1 MRAGQ
6 AIAIFVLTLLVFGV
20 IMVASASLRP
30 YQSSDHHIRIS
41 PETGTAVYLPS
52 RDTDSA
58 GPMAL
63 TGRRV
68 LDTIL
73 GRDGRLALVALLA
86 LGIGALVPIERLANL
101 KGLAAPAPWLLAG
114 IVVLLLYTLIEGEQA
129 RGATRWLEIGGLSF
143 QPSEI
148 AKWGLP
154 AIIAWHC
161 LRHAEEM
168 HRVLTGLLP
177 PLVLSAIVCALIAK
191 EDLGTGALVMTVCVA
206 ITIVAGARLWQVAGL
221 APIGIAA
228 FAALVVVEPYRV
240 RRITAFL
247 NPFDD
252 AIQRDEGFQVI
263 QSMGAIAEG
272 GLGGRGFGNS
282 LQKLGYLPFDQTD
295 FIFAIICEELGL
307 FGAALVIFVVAGILL
322 TGFSIITGRSAPAA
336 ADPSIAERAV
346 PPFSR
351 LFGFGILLT
360 FGLQAVINIFV
371 VTGLAPTKGIALP
384 LISQGGTGW
393 ILTAFSL
400 GLLISMDRRAWAV
413 SRRAGLVA
421 TTPSAFTPSASIG
434 KA

>member
-1 MRAGQ
+1 M
-6 AIAIFVLTLLVFGV
+6 
-20 IMVASASLRP
+20 
-30 YQSSDHHIRIS
+30 
-41 PETGTAVYLPS
+41 
-52 RDTDSA
+52 
-58 GPMAL
+58 
-63 TGRRV
+63 
-68 LDTIL
+68 
-73 GRDGRLALVALLA
+73 
-86 LGIGALVPIERLANL
+86 
-101 KGLAAPAPWLLAG
+101 
-114 IVVLLLYTLIEGEQA
+114 
-129 RGATRWLEIGGLSF
+129 
-143 QPSEI
+143 
-148 AKWGLP
+148 
-154 AIIAWHC
+154 
-161 LRHAEEM
+161 
-168 HRVLTGLLP
+168 
-177 PLVLSAIVCALIAK
+177 
-191 EDLGTGALVMTVCVA
+191 
-206 ITIVAGARLWQVAGL
+206 
-221 APIGIAA
+221 
-228 FAALVVVEPYRV
+228 VVEPYRV

-421 TTPSAFTPSASIG
+421 ATPSALTPSASIG